1 MVIHR
6 GPPNPRPNPLP
17 RPKNDKIDPIQ
28 ISCIQIHKVIDHSL
42 NRIDQLIDNL
52 EEVTNEK
59 TSFDRRTVLTNKI
72 ENHLNTIKS
81 DMDRA
86 LLLL

>member
-1 MVIHR
+1 M
-6 GPPNPRPNPLP
+6 
-17 RPKNDKIDPIQ
+17 NDKINSIK
-28 ISCIQIHKVIDHSL
+28 ITCIQIHTVLDHSL

>member
-1 MVIHR
+1 M
-6 GPPNPRPNPLP
+6 
-17 RPKNDKIDPIQ
+17 NDKIDPIK
-28 ISCIQIHKVIDHSL
+28 ITCIQIHTVLDHSL

-52 EEVTNEK
+52 EEISNDK
-59 TSFDRRTVLTNKI
+59 TSFDKRTILLKRI
-72 ENHLNTIKS
+72 DNHLNTVKS